1 MSGHDDIIHF
11 HVLQLYSLSFLF
23 HPKGLSM
30 LLLFLVNKQ
39 AYQELKWLKQDQCYG
54 LFTWR
59 RLGRELNVTMEMTVE
74 QALELDAMSIASKVD
89 VTDEEM
95 QGNEEGLEK
104 GEVIGNKEGN
114 SKEARLT
121 DDDGEKPK
129 QD

>member
-1 MSGHDDIIHF
+1 MSGHDHIIHF
-11 HVLQLYSLSFLF
+11 HVLQLYFLSFLF

-39 AYQELKWLKQDQCYG
+39 AYQELKWLKQDRCYG

-104 GEVIGNKEGN
+104 EEVTGNEEGN
-114 SKEARLT
+114 SKEAGLT